1 MQSNFVRTVFLFSK
15 EDGQFW
21 LESKEAFST
30 LTTAIKSARD
40 HFAEGYIVVVYQ
52 DDTLFA
58 YGGMTESDAMRHG
71 TNTVNRLTKK
81 AKNVEYI
88 F

>member
-1 MQSNFVRTVFLFSK
+1 MQSNFVRTVFTK
-15 EDGQFW
+15 EDRQLW
-21 LESKEAFST
+21 LESKNAFCT
-30 LTTAIKSARD
+30 LPAAIESAKNY
-40 HFAEGYIVVVYQ
+40 FTYGYAVVVYQ
-52 DDTLFA
+52 DDTLYA